1 MVTCLEQLQRW
12 LREQHIP
19 FSIQHHRQAFTLPE
33 VAVEVH
39 EPAEHVAKVVIA
51 QVDDR
56 LVMLVVPTPE
66 HVDFKRVAKLLH
78 AQSAVAAQEDE
89 FQSRFPDC
97 ESGAMPPFGNR
108 YDMPTYIDEALTRTS
123 TLVFQAGTH
132 RDTLK
137 LATEDYLRLAKPVR
151 ASLVR
156 VHTGI
161 PSTAHFTRA

>member
-12 LREQHIP
+12 LRGEHIS
-19 FSIQHHRQAFTLPE
+19 FTIQHHRQAFTLQE
-33 VAVEVH
+33 VASEVH
-39 EPAEHVAKVVIA
+39 ESAEHVAKVVIA

-56 LVMLVVPTPE
+56 LLMLVVPTPE
-66 HVDFKRVAKLLH
+66 RVDFKRVAKLLH
-78 AQSAVAAQEDE
+78 AQSAVAAQEDQ

-97 ESGAMPPFGNR
+97 EPGAMPPFGNR

-123 TLVFQAGTH
+123 KLVFQAGTH

-137 LATEDYLRLAKPVR
+137 LATEDNLRLAKPNT

-156 VHTGI
+156 
-161 PSTAHFTRA
+161 AHLGVQPARLVRA